1 MSVCFQSCRKALAG
15 DVLLAF
21 GKHFSRRTVFG
32 GYLGGLAFERGVKV
46 DVFGESL
53 DNAGFPWRDG
63 RVVNGSRL

>member
-1 MSVCFQSCRKALAG
+1 MFC
-15 DVLLAF
+15 
-21 GKHFSRRTVFG
+21 SRSGNILVVELVFG
-32 GYLGGLAFERGVKV
+32 GYLGGMAFERGVKV